1 MSTIDDDEL
10 DGLLE
15 RWVERQETAA
25 PELRPP
31 EALRRR
37 VARRRRRPL
46 VLVARLAAAAVI
58 VFALVALGRHFL
70 EERPAGPPERP
81 FELVAWKGMGEA
93 EIVGPLLLQARGP
106 KKGGAFAQLLFQHH
120 HPGAPTITSVDVE
133 NPPDEAIEL
142 SVDDRFR
149 VGLRPA
155 RESFV
160 YLFLI
165 GADGDLQRL
174 FPEPT
179 MSPATNPLP
188 GAMSRYVPAEPGW
201 LGVNV
206 AGRGTRLVAIAAR
219 EAVVALEGDGAAVLS
234 WLEARRREPQRGV
247 EVVEL
252 LFDSK

>member
-1 MSTIDDDEL
+1 MSTIEDDEL

-15 RWVERQETAA
+15 RWVERQVAAA

-46 VLVARLAAAAVI
+46 VFFARLAAAAVI

-70 EERPAGPPERP
+70 GEGPAGPPERP
-81 FELVAWKGMGEA
+81 FELVAWRGQSEA
-93 EIVGPLLLQARGP
+93 EIEGPVLLEARGP
-106 KKGGAFAQLLFQHH
+106 KKGGAFTQLLFQYHH
-120 HPGAPTITSVDVE
+120 AGAPTITSVDVE
-133 NPPDEAIEL
+133 DPPDEAIEL
-142 SVDDRFR
+142 VVGDRLR

-160 YLFLI
+160 HLFLVRE
-165 GADGDLQRL
+165 DGDFQRL

-179 MSPATNPLP
+179 LSPATNPLP
-188 GAMSRYVPAEPGW
+188 GAVSRYVPAEPGW

-206 AGRGTRLVAIAAR
+206 AGRGTRLVAVAAR
-219 EAVVALEGDGAAVLS
+219 EAIVALEGDGALVLE
-234 WLEARRREPQRGV
+234 WLEAQRREPQRGV

-252 LFDSK
+252 PFDSK